1 MEAAL
6 VQGGALKNDRQSRPH
21 RLAADAVAAYQRGCG
36 TNDEHA
42 IAELICDLGHLAEE
56 GASIFSRRSGE
67 ALGTGM
73 RSIILMIATTLAR
86 TPRSRLRSRRG
97 SLAALY

>member
-1 MEAAL
+1 MEAAP

-42 IAELICDLGHLAEE
+42 IADLICDLGHLAEE

-67 ALGTGM
+67 AFGHWYAEHHSHDRDNLGPDAAVE
-73 RSIILMIATTLAR
+73 IAI
-86 TPRSRLRSRRG
+86 TPR
-97 SLAALY
+97 

>member
-42 IAELICDLGHLAEE
+42 IAELICDLGHLAEGGLDFLAE
-56 GASIFSRRSGE
+56 VQRGIGHWYAEHHSHDRDN
-67 ALGTGM
+67 LGPDAAVE
-73 RSIILMIATTLAR
+73 IAI
-86 TPRSRLRSRRG
+86 TPR
-97 SLAALY
+97 